1 MCLWIESDRL
11 ARRSLLGQDPQRS
24 MVGRCVPSKTLDD
37 PFLKCILGAIRP
49 MHLEPVPMFVCVC
62 QSLSVDFSFLV
73 NFS

>member
-1 MCLWIESDRL
+1 M
-11 ARRSLLGQDPQRS
+11 
-24 MVGRCVPSKTLDD
+24 GRCVPSKTLDG
-37 PFLKCILGAIRP
+37 PFLKCVLGAIRA